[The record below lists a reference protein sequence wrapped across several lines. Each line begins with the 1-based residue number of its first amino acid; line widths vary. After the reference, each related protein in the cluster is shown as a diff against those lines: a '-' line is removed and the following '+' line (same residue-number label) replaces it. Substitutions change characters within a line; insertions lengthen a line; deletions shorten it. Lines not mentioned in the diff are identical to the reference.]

1 MINNPNY
8 RITQASCS
16 DSGLYI
22 EWADGH
28 QSHFH
33 PIWLRHQCECLA
45 CGTPLNAVRALRIH
59 HIPSDIS
66 ISNLEFDQQLI
77 KLVWLG
83 DNHYSEYTAK
93 WLRNH
98 CYSDEERSRRK
109 HRPVLWDASIE
120 INPPTFDFLEA
131 ESNPQIRLEML
142 ETVCDY
148 GFCKIVNQPGQ
159 MDESHRL
166 IELVG
171 TQRHTHFGS
180 YQLSKKTSINNVG
193 DIRHELSPHCDE
205 TYRTSTIGITVFQVM
220 QPSSE
225 GGASTLVDGFE
236 AARRFREKFPDEF
249 TLLTHTPVFAQRYDP
264 DHAEGELP
272 RLYQCRLPVI
282 KLDSDGDIAGVR
294 INERQISPPDLPAN
308 QVEPFYCAIR
318 KLMKIVYDTELLIT
332 FPLQKGEGLLFDN
345 QRVLHGRTAF
355 KAEEPGRSVL
365 TCSVDLE
372 EFYSNLRMLTQQL
385 KPNQSPKTYNLGLVV

>member
-1 MINNPNY
+1 MNTDSKY
-8 RITQASCS
+8 HITQSSLA
-16 DSGLYI
+16 DSGLNI

-28 QSHFH
+28 RSHFH
-33 PIWLRHQCECLA
+33 SIWLRHQCECSA

-59 HIPSDIS
+59 HISPDIS
-66 ISNLEFDQQLI
+66 ISDLELDQQLV
-77 KLVWLG
+77 KLVWSE
-83 DNHYSEYTAK
+83 DNHPSEYTAK
-93 WLRNH
+93 WLRDH

-109 HRPVLWDASIE
+109 HRPILWDAAIE
-120 INPPTFDFLEA
+120 KNPPTFDFLVA
-131 ESNPQIRLEML
+131 ESNPQVRLEML
-142 ETVCDY
+142 ETVSDF
-148 GFCKIVNQPGQ
+148 GFCKIINQPAQ

-171 TQRHTHFGS
+171 TQRQTHFGN

-236 AARRFREKFPDEF
+236 TARRLREKLPEEF
-249 TLLTHTPVFAQRYDP
+249 DLLTRTPVFAQRYDP
-264 DHAEGELP
+264 DHVVGELP

-282 KLDSDGDIAGVR
+282 KLDADGDISGVR

-308 QVEPFYCAIR
+308 QIEPFYRAIR
-318 KLMKIVYDTELLIT
+318 ELMKIVYDPELLIT

-355 KAEEPGRSVL
+355 KAEESERLVL
-365 TCSVDLE
+365 TCSVDLDD
-372 EFYSNLRMLTQQL
+372 FYSNLRVLSQQL
-385 KPNQSPKTYNLGLVV
+385 KPNQSPKTYNRGLVV

>member
-1 MINNPNY
+1 MNDNPNY
-8 RITQASCS
+8 RIIQASCCGNS
-16 DSGLYI
+16 LNI

-28 QSHFH
+28 QSQFH
-33 PIWLRHQCECLA
+33 PIWLRHQCECSI

-66 ISNLEFDQQLI
+66 ILSLEFDQLLV
-77 KLVWLG
+77 KLTWLG
-83 DNHYSEYTAK
+83 DNHHSEYTSK
-93 WLRNH
+93 WLRDH
-98 CYSDEERSRRK
+98 CYSDKERNRRK

-120 INPPTFDFLEA
+120 KKPPTFDFIEA
-131 ESNPQIRLEML
+131 ESSPQIRLEML

-148 GFCKIVNQPGQ
+148 GFCKIVNQPAQ
-159 MDESHRL
+159 MDESYRL
-166 IELVG
+166 IKLVG
-171 TQRHTHFGS
+171 TQRHTHFGN

-193 DIRHELSPHCDE
+193 DVRHELPPHCDE

-220 QPSSE
+220 RPSSE

-236 AARRFREKFPDEF
+236 AVRRFRNEFPNEF
-249 TLLTHTPVFAQRYDP
+249 SLLTQIPVFAQRYDP
-264 DHAEGELP
+264 DHAQDELP

-282 KLDSDGDIAGVR
+282 KLDADGDVAGIR

-308 QVEPFYCAIR
+308 QVEPFYRAIR
-318 KLMKIVYDTELLIT
+318 ELIKIVYDTELLIT

-355 KAEEPGRSVL
+355 KAEEPGRLVL

-372 EFYSNLRMLTQQL
+372 DFYSNLRMLTQQL
-385 KPNQSPKTYNLGLVV
+385 KPNQSPKTYNHGLVV